1 MLNSADLRVE
11 ASLNWTSVNTAPCV
25 FFNPDKQDYM
35 YICRNHI
42 RVYTPI
48 PSDSK
53 KLFVCGTQATET
65 PRCRI
70 VEVKDDGS
78 MLDPSTDVTVTTGI
92 VSYYPGFSQFGE
104 FRRGRILHEMFS
116 LYSIVLCVGKSKAPP
131 VLYPSYRLQHGLRG
145 GARYTA
151 RHVIIITF

>member
-1 MLNSADLRVE
+1 MCLHLLHRDRLYVLNTADLRVE
-11 ASLNWTSVNTAPCV
+11 ASLSWTAVNTTACV
-25 FFNPDKQDYM
+25 SANPDQEDYM

-42 RVYTPI
+42 RVHTPI
-48 PSDSK
+48 PTDGK

-78 MLDPSTDVTVTTGI
+78 TLDASTDVAVTNGI

-104 FRRGRILHEMFS
+104 FRRGI
-116 LYSIVLCVGKSKAPP
+116 
-131 VLYPSYRLQHGLRG
+131 
-145 GARYTA
+145 
-151 RHVIIITF
+151 